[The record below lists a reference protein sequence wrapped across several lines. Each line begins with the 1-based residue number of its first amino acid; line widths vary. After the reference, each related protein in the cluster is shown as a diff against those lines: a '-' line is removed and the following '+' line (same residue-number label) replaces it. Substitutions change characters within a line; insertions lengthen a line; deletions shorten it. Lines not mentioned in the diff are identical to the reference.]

1 MSKEKTFGHN
11 FQLEVICQSGQRSC
25 SQKIWGPKTPCARKK
40 ILGWKKISGGENV
53 LGQHHNFG
61 IGIKIWVRGQ
71 IKSNANKIYHFGV
84 GGGGI
89 VGVRQANNRRT
100 LVGSKLRVKPILTI
114 ILS

>member
-1 MSKEKTFGHN
+1 MAKGH
-11 FQLEVICQSGQRSC
+11 VAKKSG
-25 SQKIWGPKTPCARKK
+25 GRKRLVPGK
-40 ILGWKKISGGENV
+40 KFWVGKKISGGENV

-61 IGIKIWVRGQ
+61 IGIKIWVQGQ
-71 IKSNANKIYHFGV
+71 IKFNANKIYHFGV